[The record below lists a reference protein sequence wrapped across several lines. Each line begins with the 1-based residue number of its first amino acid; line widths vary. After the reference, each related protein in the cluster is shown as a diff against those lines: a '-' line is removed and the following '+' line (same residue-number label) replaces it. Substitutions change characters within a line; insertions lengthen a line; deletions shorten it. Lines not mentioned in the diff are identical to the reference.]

1 MFLKQ
6 YFDPAYR
13 VRRQKHVPAYGADVS
28 RHVVDYYDLTSVPHR
43 VYHAIW
49 NLPSIGLASFGR
61 FHLSLWPG
69 IQHYTIRL
77 ALAHAECLGN
87 AGKVVPVFR
96 SMCLTM
102 PAYLLNDGIFNHPS
116 LLRVT

>member
-1 MFLKQ
+1 M
-6 YFDPAYR
+6 
-13 VRRQKHVPAYGADVS
+13 
-28 RHVVDYYDLTSVPHR
+28 
-43 VYHAIW
+43 
-49 NLPSIGLASFGR
+49 ASFGR

-77 ALAHAECLGN
+77 ALDACGVLGQL